1 MSENIEEIKFLSSDG
16 EHNVYAKFMWPE
28 GEIKGIVQIC
38 HGMNGYIG
46 KYDKMASFLLISLVI
61 FSASFIKYLYPLNS
75 PKNPSSSFEL
85 TLSQCPILV
94 CPQTA

>member
-38 HGMNGYIG
+38 HGMN
-46 KYDKMASFLLISLVI
+46 
-61 FSASFIKYLYPLNS
+61 LNH
-75 PKNPSSSFEL
+75 K
-85 TLSQCPILV
+85 
-94 CPQTA
+94 